1 MTEPTLYLLDT
12 NIISHMMRNPT
23 GMAAQH
29 ALEKARQNPANA
41 MLTCVIVE
49 CELLFGLR
57 RRASPRWQQ
66 QYQWAMGSIEVL
78 ALEPQVANTYAE
90 LRTRLEELG
99 TPIGPHDTLIAA
111 QALSLGAILVS
122 ADAEFTRVPGL
133 RVENWLHPL
142 ANN

>member
-23 GMAAQH
+23 GVASQR

-41 MLTCVIVE
+41 MLTSVIVE
-49 CELLFGLR
+49 CELLLGLR
-57 RRASPRWQQ
+57 RQTSPRWQQ

-78 ALEPQVANTYAE
+78 ALEPQVAKTYAE
-90 LRTRLEELG
+90 LRARLEELG

-111 QALSLGAILVS
+111 HALALSATLVS

-133 RVENWLHPL
+133 RLENWLKPL
-142 ANN
+142 

>member
-23 GMAAQH
+23 GIAAQR

-41 MLTCVIVE
+41 MLTSVIVE

-57 RRASPRWQQ
+57 RQTSPRWQQ

-78 ALEPQVANTYAE
+78 ALEPQVAKTYAE
-90 LRTRLEELG
+90 LRTHLETLG
-99 TPIGPHDTLIAA
+99 TPIGPLDTLIAA
-111 QALSLGAILVS
+111 HALSLGATLVS
-122 ADAEFTRVPGL
+122 ADAEFASVPDL
-133 RVENWLHPL
+133 KIENWLQPS
-142 ANN
+142 

>member
-12 NIISHMMRNPT
+12 NIISHMMRNPN
-23 GMAAQH
+23 GVAAQR

-41 MLTCVIVE
+41 MLTSVIVE

-57 RRASPRWQQ
+57 RQTSPRWQQ

-78 ALEPQVANTYAE
+78 ALEPQVAKTYAE
-90 LRTRLEELG
+90 LRTRLDELG

-111 QALSLGAILVS
+111 HALCLGAILVS
-122 ADAEFTRVPGL
+122 ADTEFTRVPGL
-133 RVENWLHPL
+133 SVENWLNHTP
-142 ANN
+142 NT

>member
-1 MTEPTLYLLDT
+1 MTERTLYMLDT
-12 NIISHMMRNPT
+12 KVISHMMRNPT
-23 GMAAQH
+23 GIAAQR

-41 MLTCVIVE
+41 MLTSVIVE

-57 RRASPRWQQ
+57 RQTSPRWQK

-90 LRTRLEELG
+90 LRTRLEALG

-111 QALSLGAILVS
+111 HALSLGATLVS
-122 ADAEFTRVPGL
+122 ADAKFSRVPDL
-133 RVENWLHPL
+133 KIENWLQPS
-142 ANN
+142 

>member
-23 GMAAQH
+23 GVAAQR

-41 MLTCVIVE
+41 MLTSVIVE
-49 CELLFGLR
+49 CELLLGLR
-57 RRASPRWQQ
+57 RQTSARWQQ

-78 ALEPQVANTYAE
+78 ALEPQVAKTYAE

-99 TPIGPHDTLIAA
+99 TPIGPHGTPRAA
-111 QALSLGAILVS
+111 PALALCATLVS
-122 ADAEFTRVPGL
+122 ANAEFIRVPGL
-133 RVENWLHPL
+133 RVENWLKPL
-142 ANN
+142 